1 MLDKHA
7 PFKTFTKKKQKQ
19 NMKPWVNSGI
29 QRPMKMRDK
38 IYKQMVKS
46 KTVQNKT
53 AKFEAYRNIATK

>member
-1 MLDKHA
+1 
-7 PFKTFTKKKQKQ
+7 
-19 NMKPWVNSGI
+19 MKPWVTSGI
-29 QRPMKMRDK
+29 QRSMKMRDK